1 MAKKQKTSDATRF
14 LEKLA
19 GGPLTLGRLLQS
31 IRLGEELS
39 LDAFASQLGVSRAN
53 LCDIEKGRRG
63 VSAERAAEWATKLG
77 YHRGQ
82 FVELALQAQLDAAGL
97 SDLRARVDAA

>member
-1 MAKKQKTSDATRF
+1 MAKKQKASDATRF

-39 LDAFASQLGVSRAN
+39 LDTFASHLGVSRAN

-77 YHRGQ
+77 YHREQ

-97 SDLRARVDAA
+97 GDLRARVDAA